1 MRIDMLLKKRFLVHV
16 LMLVCAVG
24 AFAQPKD
31 RTSDWGSHTS
41 YTSGYGV
48 DCQWFLFADHTDL
61 YRADGRASDYYSFS
75 NITTPRQLAWV
86 FNNNDHHV
94 DDDRIKSLFGINIE
108 SSGVYIELAADIDM
122 NNYYWQGKGTT
133 KRFYFINGKGH
144 TIKNIHLIGSGDSSD
159 NGNYGFFSDA
169 EDIVFYNVNFEFSS
183 VTTAGT
189 STNFEKSHKEVS
201 DRNGLLIGNCTGCA
215 RFYNVNV
222 KLNSDYTSTKSYVG
236 GLAGYVGVRAAVQN
250 TNVLLNGKM
259 SANIHAGGFV
269 GSTKNIESANSS
281 VILNSDIASSGK
293 CAGGL
298 AGSVGER
305 AAVQNT
311 NVELNGKITA
321 KSYAGGFVGKSAF
334 IVAENSSVK
343 ALSSD
348 CSIET
353 STSEGQ
359 SLGSFVGSLSSNQ
372 TSSLT
377 NCKSQGL
384 LLKGYTLTGGLIGD
398 LTDSKI
404 TFSGCSFDG
413 RIETT
418 YSTGGFVGATVNAD
432 ISVKNGCWVS
442 IGEKSGKWSNYVG
455 GIIGKMG
462 ANETSCSDKL
472 TVSGFSMGSDA
483 TTLTYKSNKS
493 IGGCVAYACKGATIN
508 VSGLALKNLVFQGEY
523 LGGVVGD
530 FESSNK
536 ISVSNSDISNVSMVG
551 TKPVGGFV
559 GYTPGSLDFNNCNVT
574 LANNDNFKS
583 SGDYVG
589 GLAGNVG
596 GNITVAKTNVKLNG
610 LMSGANHVGGCA
622 GFAQSINASE
632 CSVISDN
639 ANGRLTGSN
648 MYIGGFV
655 GMLQGSYKSTLTDC
669 KSEGLTLSGSAR
681 IAGFLGELNS
691 SDVTFENCSFK
702 GGITSKFVV
711 GGYVAITNNAS
722 ITVKNSSVT
731 LNETS
736 GTWPSWVG
744 GIVGNLG
751 YNNPDR
757 KDKLVVDNFT
767 MGDAN
772 SRYSYKTA
780 NSNFAVAGCVAW
792 MADGTQLDVNRFSL
806 KNVEFTGSC
815 LGAIVGECNS
825 YNTIKISNSD
835 VSSVAF
841 VGSNHVGGYVG
852 YTKGGVEISNSS
864 ILLSASDSIKTT
876 AVSVGGF
883 VGESE
888 GQVLLSGCTADINC
902 KIRSQKCTG
911 GLVGYTPSLLEVS
924 KCSLNFGT
932 NSYVGVGGGTE
943 SLGVGFIAGQVGNLS
958 VKDCPSIVLKGQV
971 YAALKHAGG
980 LVGYSA
986 GYVNVEKC
994 NINSSG
1000 RVSAEGEYVGGLVG
1014 QTTDVTVSDCGAISV
1029 GTVYG
1034 GKDYVGGF
1042 VGYANNMSVA
1052 ICKVSLAGNIG
1063 SEGTCVG
1070 GLAGYLHEVGEVDN
1084 CNVLSNANLYAAK
1097 EKVGGLVGYAR
1108 KSMTVSNC
1116 DELIF
1121 NGEIATNERLTGY
1134 AGGLLGSTSGSSGTA
1149 TFKNLN
1155 VTLNKRVYSNK
1166 WYAGGLVGETGSFT
1180 ANKVNLTVNDGVSIC
1195 ASTMYAGGFVGAVS
1209 NTISISNCNL
1219 VLGENTEIMSFGGYS
1234 GGVAGVLS
1242 CGGDIQNLN
1251 ITCNSAKGF
1260 LRGNEDANGGI
1271 NVGGLVGNVRTDKNL
1286 EVKNC
1291 KVDGVGVV
1299 ANGQIGGLI
1308 GYSENAT
1315 LNIVSSSYNGAMSSY
1330 YVAGGLIGLSRN
1342 SNITIK
1348 ENCSS
1353 KVEHVKTVK
1362 TSVNGTEVVENAMFA
1377 GKFGGAIG
1385 CIGFED
1391 KPDKVVID
1399 GFCFGDESKKIDLT
1413 SGKSDSSIGGVVG
1426 IVTDCDNTLS
1436 ISNVTIQNV
1445 SLNGSAY
1452 AAGLVANNK
1461 SNSVLPISNIT
1472 LKNVSVY
1479 TASNYAG
1486 GIVGYTEGKLIVDGV
1501 NGSADAYCNV
1511 SCKSSLSKAY
1521 TGGVVGYANAGADIK
1536 NANLYVNVSGCTET
1550 GDKIGVGGI
1559 TCTIRKGTEFNINN
1573 SNIYGS
1579 MVDLD
1584 KSSGK
1589 FVSGLVGY
1597 NDGTLHVDKCSFNG
1611 KVMAKGYAGGF
1622 VAINQGVLRILN
1634 SENNGEITI
1643 DTKFSGDYEN
1653 YYGGFVGVT
1662 GSNDSGSRKSGKLD
1676 ILNCTNNGT
1685 IAPGRMYAAGFVAMV
1700 NTTDAVRLY
1709 DLTNKGVIEAV
1720 SEAGMKQYYGGIVG
1734 RLKYAKDADGD
1745 NYNMV
1750 IKYCHNE
1757 ADITAN
1763 ASCGGI
1769 VGTNEGSFASL
1780 ISDCYNEGSIKIYD
1794 ENSDCGGIIGT
1805 TGDDADKMIVQYC
1818 YNKGNVQFVDANGN
1832 FAKQAYGIGCV
1843 DGANSLVKNCY
1854 NISAVDG
1861 EIPCFAKTSN
1871 AKVDNCYQLIPDVVS
1886 AVKDKYGKQMSDTR
1900 QLNWYDSNQAENI
1913 TLIDRECFNAGK
1925 VAYLL
1930 SADAKSDIEEVHY
1943 VQNLNGYENKATDG
1957 SYDDMPVM
1965 TYYYRALDSD
1975 LYNEDDGW
1983 EINYPIVSRN
1993 DVTSRIVYQGEIY
2006 RDNHDTSY
2014 KDEELNGQPVAHQ
2027 QKQGYTNSSN
2037 SVLAVPHDYI
2047 SYIDAI
2053 GNGKNNYIK
2062 MVSGALL
2069 DEVNIDMWKMCDER
2083 TSQTDINC
2091 AWDNEAT
2098 IVNGVTHY
2106 NNLEAKEIRLTDP
2119 SVNSATKKELVVPYN
2134 FYAPSDIRVVG
2145 DIEYRRVMRN
2155 GKLASLDLPFDV
2167 EEISYYNNGAKQEV
2181 CFNPNDNGFK
2191 NNPHILFEELSDFEQ
2206 KDGSN
2211 KVYINFQTVS
2221 GNIIPAGKYMV
2232 TYTGPDGS
2240 VVSFRGSGKIN
2251 KTNCPYTDTEAKPFN
2266 QPTANSAA
2274 NGMELRGFTQRYIAN
2289 ATEGENYWKNYLYL
2303 DYDKNG
2309 NPIMRRGAT
2318 CGGVWSTPFRAM
2330 LYASSELIG
2339 DKGDVSSAGAKSI
2352 YIRSMWR
2359 NYEVDEA
2366 TDIETIESA
2375 NIDAETEVDVYS
2387 VDGLKVRS
2395 AVKYG
2400 EALDGLQKGIYI
2412 INGIKVFK
2420 K

>member
-1 MRIDMLLKKRFLVHV
+1 
-16 LMLVCAVG
+16 MLVCAVG
-24 AFAQPKD
+24 AFAQPRYND
-31 RTSDWGSHTS
+31 DWGKHARQ
-41 YTSGYGV
+41 GGV
-48 DCQWFLFADHTDL
+48 ICDQKERNAEM
-61 YRADGRASDYYSFS
+61 ADGVTMVRYHHYYNVKTAEELAWIFS
-75 NITTPRQLAWV
+75 NADR
-86 FNNNDHHV
+86 HV
-94 DDDRIKSLFGINIE
+94 DDDKVDKDKNEYEGIFIQ
-108 SSGVYIELAADIDM
+108 LAADIDM
-122 NNYYWQGKGTT
+122 GNYYWVGKGSQN
-133 KRFYFINGKGH
+133 RIYYIDGSIHEHAVGGY
-144 TIKNIHLIGSGDSSD
+144 TIRNIHLRGSGVTT
-159 NGNYGFFSDA
+159 NNRYYGFFSDA
-169 EDIVFYNVNFEFSS
+169 KDIVFYNVNFEFSS
-183 VTTAGT
+183 VNNDKIVGD
-189 STNFEKSHKEVS
+189 K
-201 DRNGLLIGNCTGCA
+201 NGLLIGNCVGNA
-215 RFYNVNV
+215 RFRRVNV
-222 KLNSDYTSTKSYVG
+222 TLNSDFATSYNYTG
-236 GLAGYVGVRAAVQN
+236 GLAGYV
-250 TNVLLNGKM
+250 
-259 SANIHAGGFV
+259 
-269 GSTKNIESANSS
+269 
-281 VILNSDIASSGK
+281 
-293 CAGGL
+293 
-298 AGSVGER
+298 
-305 AAVQNT
+305 
-311 NVELNGKITA
+311 A
-321 KSYAGGFVGKSAF
+321 K
-334 IVAENSSVK
+334 
-343 ALSSD
+343 
-348 CSIET
+348 
-353 STSEGQ
+353 
-359 SLGSFVGSLSSNQ
+359 
-372 TSSLT
+372 
-377 NCKSQGL
+377 
-384 LLKGYTLTGGLIGD
+384 
-398 LTDSKI
+398 
-404 TFSGCSFDG
+404 
-413 RIETT
+413 
-418 YSTGGFVGATVNAD
+418 
-432 ISVKNGCWVS
+432 
-442 IGEKSGKWSNYVG
+442 
-455 GIIGKMG
+455 
-462 ANETSCSDKL
+462 KL
-472 TVSGFSMGSDA
+472 TVDY
-483 TTLTYKSNKS
+483 TTLTVNGV
-493 IGGCVAYACKGATIN
+493 I
-508 VSGLALKNLVFQGEY
+508 SGKNY
-523 LGGVVGD
+523 
-530 FESSNK
+530 
-536 ISVSNSDISNVSMVG
+536 
-551 TKPVGGFV
+551 
-559 GYTPGSLDFNNCNVT
+559 
-574 LANNDNFKS
+574 
-583 SGDYVG
+583 
-589 GLAGNVG
+589 
-596 GNITVAKTNVKLNG
+596 
-610 LMSGANHVGGCA
+610 VGGCA
-622 GFAQSINASE
+622 GFAQNISSTE
-632 CSVISDN
+632 TSVI
-639 ANGRLTGSN
+639 ANKTINDKESGFSASN
-648 MYIGGFV
+648 TYVAGFV
-655 GMLQGSYKSTLTDC
+655 GRLNGNYTSSLKDC
-669 KSEGLTLSGSAR
+669 KSEVLSLSGKAR
-681 IAGFLGELNS
+681 VAGFFGEVISAN
-691 SDVTFENCSFK
+691 VTFTGCSFK
-702 GGITSKFVV
+702 GGINSNFAV
-711 GGYVAITNNAS
+711 GGYVAITENAS
-722 ITVKNSSVT
+722 ITVKDCSVT
-731 LNETS
+731 LNEKS
-736 GTWPSWVG
+736 GTWPSFVG

-751 YNNPDR
+751 PKEGVVYS
-757 KDKLVVDNFT
+757 DKLIVDNFT
-767 MGDAN
+767 MGDAQK
-772 SRYSYKTA
+772 RYSYKIENNIYA
-780 NSNFAVAGCVAW
+780 AAGCVAF
-792 MADGTQLDVNRFSL
+792 MAKGTELQVNRLSL
-806 KNVEFTGSC
+806 KNIELNGEC
-815 LGAIVGECNS
+815 LGAVVGKCTS
-825 YNTIKISNSD
+825 DNTITISNSE
-835 VSSVAF
+835 VSNVVM

-852 YTKGGVEISNSS
+852 YSKGD
-864 ILLSASDSIKTT
+864 L
-876 AVSVGGF
+876 
-883 VGESE
+883 
-888 GQVLLSGCTADINC
+888 
-902 KIRSQKCTG
+902 
-911 GLVGYTPSLLEVS
+911 
-924 KCSLNFGT
+924 
-932 NSYVGVGGGTE
+932 
-943 SLGVGFIAGQVGNLS
+943 
-958 VKDCPSIVLKGQV
+958 
-971 YAALKHAGG
+971 
-980 LVGYSA
+980 
-986 GYVNVEKC
+986 
-994 NINSSG
+994 
-1000 RVSAEGEYVGGLVG
+1000 
-1014 QTTDVTVSDCGAISV
+1014 DVT
-1029 GTVYG
+1029 
-1034 GKDYVGGF
+1034 
-1042 VGYANNMSVA
+1042 
-1052 ICKVSLAGNIG
+1052 
-1063 SEGTCVG
+1063 
-1070 GLAGYLHEVGEVDN
+1070 
-1084 CNVLSNANLYAAK
+1084 
-1097 EKVGGLVGYAR
+1097 
-1108 KSMTVSNC
+1108 
-1116 DELIF
+1116 
-1121 NGEIATNERLTGY
+1121 
-1134 AGGLLGSTSGSSGTA
+1134 
-1149 TFKNLN
+1149 
-1155 VTLNKRVYSNK
+1155 
-1166 WYAGGLVGETGSFT
+1166 
-1180 ANKVNLTVNDGVSIC
+1180 
-1195 ASTMYAGGFVGAVS
+1195 
-1209 NTISISNCNL
+1209 
-1219 VLGENTEIMSFGGYS
+1219 
-1234 GGVAGVLS
+1234 
-1242 CGGDIQNLN
+1242 
-1251 ITCNSAKGF
+1251 
-1260 LRGNEDANGGI
+1260 
-1271 NVGGLVGNVRTDKNL
+1271 
-1286 EVKNC
+1286 
-1291 KVDGVGVV
+1291 
-1299 ANGQIGGLI
+1299 
-1308 GYSENAT
+1308 
-1315 LNIVSSSYNGAMSSY
+1315 
-1330 YVAGGLIGLSRN
+1330 
-1342 SNITIK
+1342 
-1348 ENCSS
+1348 
-1353 KVEHVKTVK
+1353 
-1362 TSVNGTEVVENAMFA
+1362 
-1377 GKFGGAIG
+1377 
-1385 CIGFED
+1385 
-1391 KPDKVVID
+1391 
-1399 GFCFGDESKKIDLT
+1399 
-1413 SGKSDSSIGGVVG
+1413 
-1426 IVTDCDNTLS
+1426 
-1436 ISNVTIQNV
+1436 
-1445 SLNGSAY
+1445 
-1452 AAGLVANNK
+1452 
-1461 SNSVLPISNIT
+1461 NIT

-1479 TASNYAG
+1479 TASNSAG

-1559 TCTIRKGTEFNINN
+1559 TCTIRKGTEFNINS

-1597 NDGTLHVDKCSFNG
+1597 NDGTLHIDKCSFNG

-1832 FAKQAYGIGCV
+1832 FVKQAYGIGCV

-1871 AKVDNCYQLIPDVVS
+1871 AKVDNCYQLIPDAVS
-1886 AVKDKYGKQMSDTR
+1886 AVKDKYGKQMADTR

-1913 TLIDRECFNAGK
+1913 TLLDRECFNAGK

-1993 DVTSRIVYQGEIY
+1993 DVTSRIVYQGEVY

-2014 KDEELNGQPVAHQ
+2014 KEEEMNGQPVAHQ

-2091 AWDNEAT
+2091 AWDSDAT

-2106 NNLEAKEIRLTDP
+2106 NNLEANEIRLTDP
-2119 SVNSATKKELVVPYN
+2119 SVNGATKKELVVPYN

-2167 EEISYYNNGAKQEV
+2167 EEISYYNNGVKQQLR
-2181 CFNPNDNGFK
+2181 FNPNDNGFK
-2191 NNPHILFEELSDFEQ
+2191 NNPYILFEELSDFEQ

-2232 TYTGPDGS
+2232 TYSGPDGS

-2339 DKGDVSSAGAKSI
+2339 DKGDVASASAKAI

>member
-24 AFAQPKD
+24 AFAQPNDK
-31 RTSDWGSHTS
+31 TSDWGR
-41 YTSGYGV
+41 YAEAGGV
-48 DCQWFLFADHTDL
+48 KCMDWVIIFTDNVWG
-61 YRADGRASDYYSFS
+61 YRADGNEGSYYSFS
-75 NITTPRQLAWV
+75 NITRPEELAWV
-86 FNNNDHHV
+86 FNSNNHHV
-94 DDDRIKSLFGINIE
+94 DDSNTFLELRR
-108 SSGVYIELAADIDM
+108 GVYVELAADIDLQD
-122 NNYYWQGKGTT
+122 YYWQGKGTT
-133 KRFYFINGKGH
+133 KRYYFINGNGH
-144 TIKNIHLIGSGDSSD
+144 TIKNIHLIGSGSTSD

-236 GLAGYVGVRAAVQN
+236 GLAG
-250 TNVLLNGKM
+250 
-259 SANIHAGGFV
+259 FV
-269 GSTKNIESANSS
+269 GGRT
-281 VILNSDIASSGK
+281 
-293 CAGGL
+293 
-298 AGSVGER
+298 
-305 AAVQNT
+305 AVQNT
-311 NVELNGKITA
+311 NVELKGKITA

-442 IGEKSGKWSNYVG
+442 IGEKSDKWSNYVG

-508 VSGLALKNLVFQGEY
+508 VSGLTLKNLVFQGEY

-574 LANNDNFKS
+574 LANNDNLKS

-610 LMSGANHVGGCA
+610 LMSGANYVGGCA

-639 ANGRLTGSN
+639 ANGRLTGGN
-648 MYIGGFV
+648 MYVAGFV
-655 GMLQGSYKSTLTDC
+655 GRLQGSYKSTLTDC

-681 IAGFLGELNS
+681 IAGFLGELIS

-711 GGYVAITNNAS
+711 GGYVALTDNAS

-751 YNNPDR
+751 YNKSDR

-780 NSNFAVAGCVAW
+780 SSNFAVAGCVAW
-792 MADGTQLDVNRFSL
+792 MANGTQLDVNRFSL

-815 LGAIVGECNS
+815 LGAIVGECYS

-835 VSSVAF
+835 VSNVAF
-841 VGSNHVGGYVG
+841 VGSNNVGGYVG
-852 YTKGGVEISNSS
+852 YTVGDVEISNSS
-864 ILLSASDSIKTT
+864 ILLSDNDSIKSTYNPPSDENV
-876 AVSVGGF
+876 AVGVGGL
-883 VGESE
+883 VGVTKS
-888 GQVLLSGCTADINC
+888 GQVTLSGCTADING
-902 KIRSQKCTG
+902 KIKSLKCAG
-911 GLVGYTPSLLEVS
+911 GLVGYTPGLLEVLN
-924 KCSLNFGT
+924 CNVNFGT
-932 NSYVGVGGGTE
+932 NSYVGVADGKE
-943 SLGVGFIAGQVGNLS
+943 SFCVGYIAGQTGNLL
-958 VKDCPSIVLKGQV
+958 VEDCPSIVLKGQV
-971 YAALKHAGG
+971 YAQIKHAGG
-980 LVGYSA
+980 LVGYSK
-986 GYVNVEKC
+986 GFVNIENC
-994 NINSSG
+994 NINSTC
-1000 RVSAEGEYVGGLVG
+1000 RVISEGEFVGGLVG
-1014 QTTDVTVSDCGAISV
+1014 QTTQLSVSNCPSISI

-1034 GKDYVGGF
+1034 GTDYV
-1042 VGYANNMSVA
+1042 
-1052 ICKVSLAGNIG
+1052 
-1063 SEGTCVG
+1063 
-1070 GLAGYLHEVGEVDN
+1070 
-1084 CNVLSNANLYAAK
+1084 
-1097 EKVGGLVGYAR
+1097 
-1108 KSMTVSNC
+1108 
-1116 DELIF
+1116 
-1121 NGEIATNERLTGY
+1121 
-1134 AGGLLGSTSGSSGTA
+1134 GGLLGSTSGSSGTA

-1155 VTLNKRVYSNK
+1155 VTLNKRVYSK
-1166 WYAGGLVGETGSFT
+1166 EWYAGGLVGETGSFT

-1195 ASTMYAGGFVGAVS
+1195 ASTKYAGGFVGAVN

-1219 VLGENTEIMSFGGYS
+1219 VLGENTEIMSSGGYS

-1348 ENCSS
+1348 DNCSS

-1391 KPDKVVID
+1391 RPDKVVID

-1521 TGGVVGYANAGADIK
+1521 TGGVVGLAENGADIK

-1550 GDKIGVGGI
+1550 GDTIGVGGI

-1597 NDGTLHVDKCSFNG
+1597 NDGTLNIDKCSFNG

-1643 DTKFSGDYEN
+1643 DTEFSSGDYEN

-1662 GSNDSGSRKSGKLD
+1662 GSNDSGSRTSGKLD

-1720 SEAGMKQYYGGIVG
+1720 SEARMKQFYGGIVG

-1780 ISDCYNEGSIKIYD
+1780 ISDCYNEGSIKIKIDDENSDY

-1832 FAKQAYGIGCV
+1832 FVKQAYGIGCV
-1843 DGANSLVKNCY
+1843 DGAHSLVKNCY

-1913 TLIDRECFNAGK
+1913 TLLDRECFNAGK

-2014 KDEELNGQPVAHQ
+2014 KEEELNGQPVAHQ

-2069 DEVNIDMWKMCDER
+2069 DDVNIDMWKMCDER

-2091 AWDNEAT
+2091 AWDSDAT

-2106 NNLEAKEIRLTDP
+2106 NNLKANEILLTDP

-2134 FYAPSDIRVVG
+2134 FYAPSDIRVGG

-2155 GKLASLDLPFDV
+2155 GKMASLDLPFDV
-2167 EEISYYNNGAKQEV
+2167 EEISYYNNGVNQQLR
-2181 CFNPNDNGFK
+2181 FNPNDNGFK

-2221 GNIIPAGKYMV
+2221 GDIIPAGKYMV
-2232 TYTGPDGS
+2232 TYSGPDGS

-2266 QPTANSAA
+2266 QPTDNSAA

-2339 DKGDVSSAGAKSI
+2339 DKGDVSSAGAKAI

>member
-24 AFAQPKD
+24 AFAQPNNRKE
-31 RTSDWGSHTS
+31 DWGSH
-41 YTSGYGV
+41 
-48 DCQWFLFADHTDL
+48 
-61 YRADGRASDYYSFS
+61 ADGTGVKYELKWKDAYKADGVTQVRYHHYY
-75 NITTPRQLAWV
+75 NVTKPEQLAWI
-86 FNNNDHHV
+86 FNNWDKHV
-94 DDDRIKSLFGINIE
+94 DDDNVGNDEYQGIFIQ
-108 SSGVYIELAADIDM
+108 LAADIDM
-122 NNYYWQGKGTT
+122 DKYYWVGKGS
-133 KRFYFINGKGH
+133 KNRFYYIDGSIREHEIGGY
-144 TIKNIHLIGSGDSSD
+144 TIKNIHLIGSGDTSN
-159 NGNYGFFSDA
+159 NGNLGFFSEA
-169 EDIVFYNVNFEFSS
+169 GDIVFYNVNFSFSS
-183 VTTAGT
+183 VTTSGT
-189 STNFEKSHKEVS
+189 NTFESNHKEVS
-201 DRNGLLIGNCTGCA
+201 DKNGLLVGNCTGNA
-215 RFYNVNV
+215 RFRRVGV
-222 KLNSDYTSTKSYVG
+222 TVSSDFPSSKSYAGV
-236 GLAGYVGVRAAVQN
+236 LAGYVENKANVAY
-250 TNVLLNGKM
+250 TDVLLNGKI
-259 SANIHAGGFV
+259 SAY
-269 GSTKNIESANSS
+269 
-281 VILNSDIASSGK
+281 
-293 CAGGL
+293 
-298 AGSVGER
+298 
-305 AAVQNT
+305 Q
-311 NVELNGKITA
+311 
-321 KSYAGGFVGKSAF
+321 YAGGFVGFAKSVDAT
-334 IVAENSSVK
+334 NSSVK
-343 ALSSD
+343 SSGSNGGI
-348 CSIET
+348 SIVN
-353 STSEGQ
+353 SYA
-359 SLGSFVGSLSSNQ
+359 GSFVGMLRTAVKS
-372 TSSLT
+372 TFT
-377 NCKSQGL
+377 NC
-384 LLKGYTLTGGLIGD
+384 
-398 LTDSKI
+398 
-404 TFSGCSFDG
+404 
-413 RIETT
+413 
-418 YSTGGFVGATVNAD
+418 
-432 ISVKNGCWVS
+432 
-442 IGEKSGKWSNYVG
+442 
-455 GIIGKMG
+455 
-462 ANETSCSDKL
+462 
-472 TVSGFSMGSDA
+472 
-483 TTLTYKSNKS
+483 
-493 IGGCVAYACKGATIN
+493 
-508 VSGLALKNLVFQGEY
+508 
-523 LGGVVGD
+523 
-530 FESSNK
+530 
-536 ISVSNSDISNVSMVG
+536 
-551 TKPVGGFV
+551 
-559 GYTPGSLDFNNCNVT
+559 
-574 LANNDNFKS
+574 
-583 SGDYVG
+583 
-589 GLAGNVG
+589 
-596 GNITVAKTNVKLNG
+596 
-610 LMSGANHVGGCA
+610 H
-622 GFAQSINASE
+622 
-632 CSVISDN
+632 
-639 ANGRLTGSN
+639 
-648 MYIGGFV
+648 
-655 GMLQGSYKSTLTDC
+655 
-669 KSEGLTLSGSAR
+669 SEGLHLVGMAR
-681 IAGFLGELNS
+681 TAGLVGQMEN
-691 SDVTFENCSFK
+691 SDVTFSNCSFK
-702 GGITSKFVV
+702 GGITSK
-711 GGYVAITNNAS
+711 Y
-722 ITVKNSSVT
+722 
-731 LNETS
+731 L
-736 GTWPSWVG
+736 VG
-744 GIVGNLG
+744 GIVALTYNANVTIKDNCSVEIDEISGKWPSYFAGAVGNFG
-751 YNNPDR
+751 DSSHPNG
-757 KDKLVVDNFT
+757 KLVIDGFS
-767 MGDAN
+767 MGDATK
-772 SRYSYKTA
+772 RRTYKTDA
-780 NSNFAVAGCVAW
+780 SHSMAGCVAW
-792 MADGTQLDVNRFSL
+792 MASNTELSVNNFSL
-806 KNVEFTGSC
+806 KNVVFEGSS
-815 LGAIVGECNS
+815 LGAVVGEYYSTNKI
-825 YNTIKISNSD
+825 TISNSE
-835 VSSVAF
+835 VSNVVM
-841 VGSNHVGGYVG
+841 VGSNPVGGYVG
-852 YTKGGVEISNSS
+852 YSKGDLDVTNCS
-864 ILLSASDSIKTT
+864 ITLTDNDSIKTT
-876 AVSVGGF
+876 SKSVGCIA
-883 VGESE
+883 
-888 GQVLLSGCTADINC
+888 GQVDGDVLLSGCVVDVNS
-902 KIRSQKCTG
+902 KMRSQKCTG
-911 GLVGYTPSLLEVS
+911 GLIGYTHGLLEVS
-924 KCSLNFGT
+924 KCNVNFGT

-1000 RVSAEGEYVGGLVG
+1000 RVSAEGEFVGGLVG
-1014 QTTDVTVSDCGAISV
+1014 QTTDMTVSDCGSISV

-1042 VGYANNMSVA
+1042 VGYADNMSVA
-1052 ICKVSLAGNIG
+1052 NCKVSLSGNIG
-1063 SEGTCVG
+1063 SEGAGVG
-1070 GLAGYLHEVGEVDN
+1070 GLAGWLHWNATINN
-1084 CNVLSNANLYAAK
+1084 CNVLSDANLYAAGLN
-1097 EKVGGLVGYAR
+1097 VGGLVGYAR
-1108 KSMTVSNC
+1108 KTITVTNC
-1116 DELIF
+1116 DELTF
-1121 NGEIATNERLTGY
+1121 NGEIATNEVHVGH
-1134 AGGLLGSTSGSSGTA
+1134 AGGLIGSVGDMDNLSGVA
-1149 TFKNLN
+1149 TFSNLN
-1155 VTLNKRVYSNK
+1155 VTLNGRIYSNR
-1166 WYAGGLVGETGSFT
+1166 WFAGGLVGETGSFT
-1180 ANKVNLTVNDGVSIC
+1180 ANNVNMNIGNGVSIC
-1195 ASTMYAGGFVGAVS
+1195 SSTSYAGGFAGKVNAATNVS
-1209 NTISISNCNL
+1209 DCTIVYGNNSE
-1219 VLGENTEIMSFGGYS
+1219 VMTYAGY
-1234 GGVAGVLS
+1234 
-1242 CGGDIQNLN
+1242 N
-1251 ITCNSAKGF
+1251 
-1260 LRGNEDANGGI
+1260 
-1271 NVGGLVGNVRTDKNL
+1271 
-1286 EVKNC
+1286 
-1291 KVDGVGVV
+1291 
-1299 ANGQIGGLI
+1299 GGLI
-1308 GYSENAT
+1308 GKISSEGNIEDVRISCGSGRFAIKSNFSKDGNYCAGLIGGVETRSNTVNIKNCSVSGANVSSNARIGGLVAIVSSTT
-1315 LNIVSSSYNGAMSSY
+1315 LNISKSSFDGSFACNYLC
-1330 YVAGGLIGLSRN
+1330 GGLIGATQGSNVSISDNCRSKTSAIKEVDSATGKVSISSIGNNFGGIIGYVSLS
-1342 SNITIK
+1342 SLDEITIDG
-1348 ENCSS
+1348 
-1353 KVEHVKTVK
+1353 VTVGDD
-1362 TSVNGTEVVENAMFA
+1362 SEVVELSVEKNGDANI
-1377 GKFGGAIG
+1377 GG
-1385 CIGFED
+1385 CIAIVKHED
-1391 KPDKVVID
+1391 SYI
-1399 GFCFGDESKKIDLT
+1399 
-1413 SGKSDSSIGGVVG
+1413 
-1426 IVTDCDNTLS
+1426 N
-1436 ISNVTIQNV
+1436 ISNVTVQNLV
-1445 SLNGSAY
+1445 LRGNRY
-1452 AAGLVANNK
+1452 AAGVVALNN
-1461 SNSVLPISNIT
+1461 SADDLIISNIT

-1479 TASNYAG
+1479 TDRDYAG

-1597 NDGTLHVDKCSFNG
+1597 NDGTLHIDKCSFNG

-1805 TGDDADKMIVQYC
+1805 TGYDADKMIVQYC

-1832 FAKQAYGIGCV
+1832 FVKQAYGIGCV

-1871 AKVDNCYQLIPDVVS
+1871 AKVDNCYQLIPDAVS

-1913 TLIDRECFNAGK
+1913 TLLDRECFNAGK

-1943 VQNLNGYENKATDG
+1943 VQNLNGYEDKATDG

-1993 DVTSRIVYQGEIY
+1993 DVTSRIVYQGEVY

-2014 KDEELNGQPVAHQ
+2014 KEEEMNGQPVAHQ

-2069 DEVNIDMWKMCDER
+2069 DEVNVDMWEMCDER

-2091 AWDNEAT
+2091 AWDSDAE
-2098 IVNGVTHY
+2098 IVNGVTY
-2106 NNLEAKEIRLTDP
+2106 YKNLQANEILLTDP
-2119 SVNSATKKELVVPYN
+2119 SVNGATKKELVVPYN
-2134 FYAPSDIRVVG
+2134 FYAPSDITVQ
-2145 DIEYRRVMRN
+2145 N
-2155 GKLASLDLPFDV
+2155 GIVYKRSVKEATMFSLDLPFDV
-2167 EEISYYNNGAKQEV
+2167 EDISYYISDMRQTLL
-2181 CFNPNDNGFK
+2181 FNPDDLNYNK
-2191 NNPHILFEELSDFEQ
+2191 KPHILFEELSDFEQ
-2206 KDGSN
+2206 KDGSD
-2211 KVYINFQTVS
+2211 KVYINFRPVK

-2232 TYTGPDGS
+2232 TCYGLGGER
-2240 VVSFRGSGKIN
+2240 VVSFKGAN
-2251 KTNCPYTDTEAKPFN
+2251 KLNRTNCPYTDTEAKPFN
-2266 QPTANSAA
+2266 LPTDNSTA

-2303 DYDKNG
+2303 DYDKMG

-2318 CGGVWSTPFRAM
+2318 CGGVWSSPFRAM

-2339 DKGDVSSAGAKSI
+2339 DKGDVASAGAKSI
-2352 YIRSMWR
+2352 YIRSMWK
-2359 NYEVDEA
+2359 NFEDGEA
-2366 TDIETIESA
+2366 TNIRTVESA

>member
-1 MRIDMLLKKRFLVHV
+1 MKIDMFLKKRFLVHV

-24 AFAQPKD
+24 AFAQPNDK
-31 RTSDWGSHTS
+31 TSDWGSYAKKGDVKS
-41 YTSGYGV
+41 MEWV
-48 DCQWFLFADHTDL
+48 IIFTDKVWG
-61 YRADGRASDYYSFS
+61 YRADGYEGSYYSFS
-75 NITTPRQLAWV
+75 NIKTPQELAWV
-86 FNNNDHHV
+86 FNSNDHHV
-94 DDDRIKSLFGINIE
+94 DDASIWTEVFTGIE
-108 SSGVYIELAADIDM
+108 LERRGVYIELAADIDM

-133 KRFYFINGKGH
+133 KRFYFINGNGH

-236 GLAGYVGVRAAVQN
+236 GLAG
-250 TNVLLNGKM
+250 
-259 SANIHAGGFV
+259 FV
-269 GSTKNIESANSS
+269 GGRT
-281 VILNSDIASSGK
+281 
-293 CAGGL
+293 
-298 AGSVGER
+298 
-305 AAVQNT
+305 AVQNT
-311 NVELNGKITA
+311 NVELNGKISA
-321 KSYAGGFVGKSAF
+321 ASSIGGFVGRTAY

-343 ALSSD
+343 CGNKGGLETSGNNLGSFTSALSSTA
-348 CSIET
+348 T
-353 STSEGQ
+353 STLTSCKAENM
-359 SLGSFVGSLSSNQ
+359 SLKANSR
-372 TSSLT
+372 
-377 NCKSQGL
+377 C
-384 LLKGYTLTGGLIGD
+384 GGLIGD
-398 LTDSKI
+398 LTSTNV
-404 TFSGCSFDG
+404 TFSNCSFDG
-413 RIETT
+413 AIESN
-418 YSTGGFVGATVNAD
+418 YAVGGMVAVTSNANVT
-432 ISVKNGCWVS
+432 VKNCGVS
-442 IGEKSGKWSNYVG
+442 VREKSGKWPNYFA
-455 GIIGKMG
+455 GIIGNMG
-462 ANETSCSDKL
+462 ADASSCTDKL
-472 TVSGFSMGSDA
+472 TVNGFSMGSDA
-483 TTLTYKSNKS
+483 TNLTYSSNKS

-508 VSGLALKNLVFQGEY
+508 VSGLALKNLVFQGEH
-523 LGGVVGD
+523 LGGIVSD

-536 ISVSNSDISNVSMVG
+536 IFVSNSDISNVSMVG
-551 TKPVGGFV
+551 TKTVGGFV

-639 ANGRLTGSN
+639 ANGRLTGGN
-648 MYIGGFV
+648 MYVAGFV
-655 GMLQGSYKSTLTDC
+655 GRLEGSYKSTLTDC

-681 IAGFLGELNS
+681 IAGFLGELIS
-691 SDVTFENCSFK
+691 SDVTFTNCSFK
-702 GGITSKFVV
+702 GGITSKYVV

-780 NSNFAVAGCVAW
+780 SGNFAVAGCVAW

-1000 RVSAEGEYVGGLVG
+1000 RVSAEGEFVGGLVG
-1014 QTTDVTVSDCGAISV
+1014 QTTDMTVSDCGSISV

-1052 ICKVSLAGNIG
+1052 NCKVSLSGNIG
-1063 SEGTCVG
+1063 SEGAGVG
-1070 GLAGYLHEVGEVDN
+1070 GLAGWLHWNATINN
-1084 CNVLSNANLYAAK
+1084 CNVLSNANLYAAGLN
-1097 EKVGGLVGYAR
+1097 VGGLVGYAR
-1108 KSMTVSNC
+1108 KTITVTNC
-1116 DELIF
+1116 DELTF
-1121 NGEIATNERLTGY
+1121 NGEIATNEVHVGH
-1134 AGGLLGSTSGSSGTA
+1134 AGGLIGSVGDMDNLLGVA
-1149 TFKNLN
+1149 TFSNLN
-1155 VTLNKRVYSNK
+1155 VTLNGRIYSNR
-1166 WYAGGLVGETGSFT
+1166 WFAGGLVGETGSFT
-1180 ANKVNLTVNDGVSIC
+1180 ANNVNMNIGNGVSIC
-1195 ASTMYAGGFVGAVS
+1195 SSTSYAGGFAGRVNATTNVS
-1209 NTISISNCNL
+1209 ECTIVYGNNSE
-1219 VLGENTEIMSFGGYS
+1219 VMTYAGY
-1234 GGVAGVLS
+1234 
-1242 CGGDIQNLN
+1242 N
-1251 ITCNSAKGF
+1251 
-1260 LRGNEDANGGI
+1260 
-1271 NVGGLVGNVRTDKNL
+1271 
-1286 EVKNC
+1286 
-1291 KVDGVGVV
+1291 
-1299 ANGQIGGLI
+1299 GGLI
-1308 GYSENAT
+1308 GKISSEGNIEDVRISCGSGRFAVKSNFSKDGNYCAGLIGGIETRSNTVNIKNCSVSGANVSSNARIGGLVAIVSSTT
-1315 LNIVSSSYNGAMSSY
+1315 LNISKSSFDGSFACNYLC
-1330 YVAGGLIGLSRN
+1330 GGLIGATQGSIVSISDNCRSKISAIKEVDSVTGKVSISSIGNNFGGVIGYVSLS
-1342 SNITIK
+1342 SLDEITIDG
-1348 ENCSS
+1348 
-1353 KVEHVKTVK
+1353 VTVGDD
-1362 TSVNGTEVVENAMFA
+1362 SEVVELSVEKNGDANI
-1377 GKFGGAIG
+1377 GG
-1385 CIGFED
+1385 CIAIVKHED
-1391 KPDKVVID
+1391 SYI
-1399 GFCFGDESKKIDLT
+1399 
-1413 SGKSDSSIGGVVG
+1413 
-1426 IVTDCDNTLS
+1426 N
-1436 ISNVTIQNV
+1436 ISNVTVQNLV
-1445 SLNGSAY
+1445 LRGNRY
-1452 AAGLVANNK
+1452 AAGVVALNN
-1461 SNSVLPISNIT
+1461 SADDLIISNIT

-1597 NDGTLHVDKCSFNG
+1597 NDGTLNIDKCSFNG

-1832 FAKQAYGIGCV
+1832 FVKQAYGIGCV

-1871 AKVDNCYQLIPDVVS
+1871 AKVDNCYQLIPDAVS

-1983 EINYPIVSRN
+1983 VIDYPIVKRN
-1993 DVTSRIVYQGEIY
+1993 EVTSRIVYQGEIY

-2069 DEVNIDMWKMCDER
+2069 DEVNIDMWKMCGER

-2091 AWDNEAT
+2091 AWDSDAT

-2106 NNLEAKEIRLTDP
+2106 NNLEANEIRLTDP
-2119 SVNSATKKELVVPYN
+2119 SVNGATKKELVVPYN
-2134 FYAPSDIRVVG
+2134 FYAPSDIRVGG

-2155 GKLASLDLPFDV
+2155 GKMASLDLPFDV

-2221 GNIIPAGKYMV
+2221 DNIIPAGKYMV
-2232 TYTGPDGS
+2232 TYSGPDGS
-2240 VVSFRGSGKIN
+2240 VVCFRGSGKIN

-2339 DKGDVSSAGAKSI
+2339 DKGDVASASAKAI

-2400 EALDGLQKGIYI
+2400 EALDGMQKGIYI

>member
-24 AFAQPKD
+24 AFAQPNSNREWAYAENGKGVETGD
-31 RTSDWGSHTS
+31 IR
-41 YTSGYGV
+41 YAYG
-48 DCQWFLFADHTDL
+48 ADSVTQ
-61 YRADGRASDYYSFS
+61 YRYHHYH
-75 NITTPRQLAWV
+75 NITKPEQLAWV
-86 FNNNDHHV
+86 FNSDERHV
-94 DDDRIKSLFGINIE
+94 DDENIG
-108 SSGVYIELAADIDM
+108 SGDNGNIFIHIDADLDM
-122 NNYYWQGKGTT
+122 QRYYWVGKGSA
-133 KRFYFINGKGH
+133 KRRYYIDGQGH
-144 TIKNIHLIGSGDSSD
+144 TIKNIHLAGWGDTS
-159 NGNYGFFSDA
+159 NNVYYGFFSEA
-169 EDIVFYNVNFEFSS
+169 KEIVFYNINFEFSS
-183 VTTAGT
+183 VYNSNIVAD
-189 STNFEKSHKEVS
+189 K
-201 DRNGLLIGNCTGCA
+201 NGLLVGNCVDGA
-215 RFYNVNV
+215 RFRRVNV
-222 KLNSDYTSTKSYVG
+222 KLNSNYTSTKNYVG
-236 GLAGYVGVRAAVQN
+236 GLAG
-250 TNVLLNGKM
+250 
-259 SANIHAGGFV
+259 FV
-269 GSTKNIESANSS
+269 G
-281 VILNSDIASSGK
+281 GK
-293 CAGGL
+293 TII
-298 AGSVGER
+298 
-305 AAVQNT
+305 NYT
-311 NVELNGKITA
+311 NVELNGKISA
-321 KSYAGGFVGKSAF
+321 ASSIGGFVGRTAS

-343 ALSSD
+343 CGNKGGL
-348 CSIET
+348 ET
-353 STSEGQ
+353 SGNYMGSFTSA
-359 SLGSFVGSLSSNQ
+359 LGSTVESTFTDCKAENMSLKANSR
-372 TSSLT
+372 
-377 NCKSQGL
+377 C
-384 LLKGYTLTGGLIGD
+384 GGLIGD
-398 LTDSKI
+398 LTSTST
-404 TFSGCSFDG
+404 TFSNCSFDG
-413 RIETT
+413 AIESN
-418 YSTGGFVGATVNAD
+418 YAVGGMVAVTSNANVTVKNCGV
-432 ISVKNGCWVS
+432 SVK
-442 IGEKSGKWSNYVG
+442 EKSGKWPNYFA
-455 GIIGKMG
+455 GIIGNMG
-462 ANETSCSDKL
+462 ADASSCTDKL
-472 TVSGFSMGSDA
+472 TVNGFSMGSDA
-483 TTLTYKSNKS
+483 TNLTYSSNKS

-508 VSGLALKNLVFQGEY
+508 VSGLALKNLVFQGEH
-523 LGGVVGD
+523 LGGIVGD
-530 FESSNK
+530 YESSNK

-551 TKPVGGFV
+551 TKTVGGFV

-610 LMSGANHVGGCA
+610 LMSGANYVGGCA

-639 ANGRLTGSN
+639 ANGRLTGGN
-648 MYIGGFV
+648 MYVAGFV
-655 GMLQGSYKSTLTDC
+655 GRLQGSYKSTLTDC
-669 KSEGLTLSGSAR
+669 KSEGLALSGSAR

-702 GGITSKFVV
+702 GGITSKYVV

-751 YNNPDR
+751 YNDPDR

-780 NSNFAVAGCVAW
+780 SSNFAVAGCVAW

-924 KCSLNFGT
+924 KCSLDFGT

-1000 RVSAEGEYVGGLVG
+1000 RVSAEGEFVGGLVG
-1014 QTTDVTVSDCGAISV
+1014 QTTDMTVSDCGSISV

-1042 VGYANNMSVA
+1042 VGYADNMSVA
-1052 ICKVSLAGNIG
+1052 NCKVSLSGNIG
-1063 SEGTCVG
+1063 SEGAGVG
-1070 GLAGYLHEVGEVDN
+1070 GLAGWLHWNATINN
-1084 CNVLSNANLYAAK
+1084 CNVLSDANLYAAGLN
-1097 EKVGGLVGYAR
+1097 VGGLVGYAR
-1108 KSMTVSNC
+1108 KTITVTNC
-1116 DELIF
+1116 DELTF
-1121 NGEIATNERLTGY
+1121 NGEIATNEVHVGH
-1134 AGGLLGSTSGSSGTA
+1134 AGGLIGSVGDMDNLSGVA
-1149 TFKNLN
+1149 TFSNLN
-1155 VTLNKRVYSNK
+1155 VTLNGRIYSNR
-1166 WYAGGLVGETGSFT
+1166 WFAGGLVGETGSFT
-1180 ANKVNLTVNDGVSIC
+1180 ANNVNMNIGNGVSIC
-1195 ASTMYAGGFVGAVS
+1195 SSTSYAGGFAGRVNATTNVS
-1209 NTISISNCNL
+1209 ECTIVYGNNS
-1219 VLGENTEIMSFGGYS
+1219 EIMTYAGY
-1234 GGVAGVLS
+1234 
-1242 CGGDIQNLN
+1242 N
-1251 ITCNSAKGF
+1251 
-1260 LRGNEDANGGI
+1260 
-1271 NVGGLVGNVRTDKNL
+1271 
-1286 EVKNC
+1286 
-1291 KVDGVGVV
+1291 
-1299 ANGQIGGLI
+1299 GGLI
-1308 GYSENAT
+1308 GKISSEGNIENVRISCGSGRFAIKSNFSKDGYYCAGLIGGIEATYRKTVNIKNCSVSGANVSSNARIGGLVAIVSSTT
-1315 LNIVSSSYNGAMSSY
+1315 LNISNSSFDGSFACNYLC
-1330 YVAGGLIGLSRN
+1330 GGLIGTTQGSKVSISDNCRSKISAIKEVDSATGKVSISSIGNNFGGIIGYVSLS
-1342 SNITIK
+1342 SLDEITIDG
-1348 ENCSS
+1348 
-1353 KVEHVKTVK
+1353 VTVGDD
-1362 TSVNGTEVVENAMFA
+1362 SEVVELSVEKNGDANI
-1377 GKFGGAIG
+1377 GG
-1385 CIGFED
+1385 CIAIVKHED
-1391 KPDKVVID
+1391 SYI
-1399 GFCFGDESKKIDLT
+1399 
-1413 SGKSDSSIGGVVG
+1413 
-1426 IVTDCDNTLS
+1426 N
-1436 ISNVTIQNV
+1436 ISNVTVQNLV
-1445 SLNGSAY
+1445 LRGNRY
-1452 AAGLVANNK
+1452 AAGVVALNN
-1461 SNSVLPISNIT
+1461 SADDLIISNIT

-1479 TASNYAG
+1479 TDRDYAG

-1597 NDGTLHVDKCSFNG
+1597 NDGTLHIDKCSFNG

-1871 AKVDNCYQLIPDVVS
+1871 AKVDNCYQLIPDAVS

-1913 TLIDRECFNAGK
+1913 TLLDRECFNAGK

-1993 DVTSRIVYQGEIY
+1993 DVTSRIVYQGEVY

-2014 KDEELNGQPVAHQ
+2014 KEEEMNGQPVAHQ

-2069 DEVNIDMWKMCDER
+2069 DEVNVDMWEMCDER

-2091 AWDNEAT
+2091 AWDSDAE
-2098 IVNGVTHY
+2098 IVNGVTY
-2106 NNLEAKEIRLTDP
+2106 YKNLQANEILLTDP
-2119 SVNSATKKELVVPYN
+2119 SVNGATKKELVVPYN
-2134 FYAPSDIRVVG
+2134 FYAPSDITVQ
-2145 DIEYRRVMRN
+2145 N
-2155 GKLASLDLPFDV
+2155 GIVYKRSVKEATMFSLDLPFDV
-2167 EEISYYNNGAKQEV
+2167 EDISYYISDMRQTLL
-2181 CFNPNDNGFK
+2181 FNPDDLNYNK
-2191 NNPHILFEELSDFEQ
+2191 KPHILFEELSDFEQ
-2206 KDGSN
+2206 KDGSD
-2211 KVYINFQTVS
+2211 KVYINFRPVK

-2232 TYTGPDGS
+2232 TCYGLGGER
-2240 VVSFRGSGKIN
+2240 VVSFKGAN
-2251 KTNCPYTDTEAKPFN
+2251 KLNRTNCPYTDTEAKPFN
-2266 QPTANSAA
+2266 LPTDNSTA

-2303 DYDKNG
+2303 DYDKMG

-2318 CGGVWSTPFRAM
+2318 CGGVWSSPFRAM

-2339 DKGDVSSAGAKSI
+2339 DKGDVASASAKAI
-2352 YIRSMWR
+2352 YIRSMWK
-2359 NYEVDEA
+2359 NFEDGEA
-2366 TDIETIESA
+2366 TNIRTVEPA

>member
-1 MRIDMLLKKRFLVHV
+1 MRIDMLLKKRFLVYV
-16 LMLVCAVG
+16 LMLVCVVG
-24 AFAQPKD
+24 AFAQPNNRKE
-31 RTSDWGSHTS
+31 DWGRHT
-41 YTSGYGV
+41 TSYGV

-61 YRADGRASDYYSFS
+61 YRADGRASDYYYFG
-75 NITTPRQLAWV
+75 NITKPEQLAWV

-94 DDDRIKSLFGINIE
+94 DDDRIKSIFGINIE
-108 SSGVYIELAADIDM
+108 SSGVYIELNSDIDLQK
-122 NNYYWQGKGTT
+122 YYWQGKGTT

-144 TIKNIHLIGSGDSSD
+144 TIKNIHLIGSGSTSD

-189 STNFEKSHKEVS
+189 STNFENSHKEVS

-236 GLAGYVGVRAAVQN
+236 GLAG
-250 TNVLLNGKM
+250 
-259 SANIHAGGFV
+259 FV
-269 GSTKNIESANSS
+269 GGRT
-281 VILNSDIASSGK
+281 
-293 CAGGL
+293 
-298 AGSVGER
+298 
-305 AAVQNT
+305 AVQNT

-442 IGEKSGKWSNYVG
+442 IGEKSDKWSNYVG

-493 IGGCVAYACKGATIN
+493 IGGCVAYACSGATIN
-508 VSGLALKNLVFQGEY
+508 VSGLTLKNLVFQGEY
-523 LGGVVGD
+523 LGGIVGD

-610 LMSGANHVGGCA
+610 LMSGADYVGGCA

-639 ANGRLTGSN
+639 ANGRLTGGN
-648 MYIGGFV
+648 MYVAGFV
-655 GMLQGSYKSTLTDC
+655 GRLQGSYKSTLTDC

-681 IAGFLGELNS
+681 IAGFFGELNS

-711 GGYVAITNNAS
+711 GGYVALTDNAS

-736 GTWPSWVG
+736 GTWPVWVG

-772 SRYSYKTA
+772 SRYSYKIA

-815 LGAIVGECNS
+815 LGAIVGECYS

-835 VSSVAF
+835 VSNVAF

-902 KIRSQKCTG
+902 KIRSQKYTG

-971 YAALKHAGG
+971 YAALKQAGG
-980 LVGYSA
+980 LVGCSE
-986 GYVNVEKC
+986 GNVNVEKC
-994 NINSSG
+994 NIYGSG
-1000 RVSAEGEYVGGLVG
+1000 RVSAEGEFVGGLVG
-1014 QTTDVTVSDCGAISV
+1014 QTTDMTVSDCGAITV

-1042 VGYANNMSVA
+1042 VGFANNMSVA
-1052 ICKVSLAGNIG
+1052 NCKVSLSGNIG

-1195 ASTMYAGGFVGAVS
+1195 ASTKYAGGFVGAVN

-1260 LRGNEDANGGI
+1260 LRGNEDASGGI

-1348 ENCSS
+1348 DNCSS

-1385 CIGFED
+1385 CIGFEY

-1550 GDKIGVGGI
+1550 GDTIGVGGI
-1559 TCTIRKGTEFNINN
+1559 TCTIRKGTEFNIRN

-1597 NDGTLHVDKCSFNG
+1597 NDGTLNIDKCSFNG

-1634 SENNGEITI
+1634 SENNGEITV
-1643 DTKFSGDYEN
+1643 DEKFSGNYEN

-1871 AKVDNCYQLIPDVVS
+1871 AKVDNCYQLIPDAVS

-1965 TYYYRALDSD
+1965 TYYYRALDTD

-1983 EINYPIVSRN
+1983 VIDYPIVKRN
-1993 DVTSRIVYQGEIY
+1993 EVTSRIVYQGEIY

-2037 SVLAVPHDYI
+2037 SVLAVPHDYMN
-2047 SYIDAI
+2047 YVGAV
-2053 GNGKNNYIK
+2053 GNGENNYIK
-2062 MVSGALL
+2062 MISGALL
-2069 DEVNIDMWKMCDER
+2069 DEVNIDMWKMCGEGYYYD
-2083 TSQTDINC
+2083 TNC

-2106 NNLEAKEIRLTDP
+2106 KNLRAGEIYLTDP
-2119 SVNSATKKELVVPYN
+2119 SVYNITKKEAVVPYN
-2134 FYAPSDIRVVG
+2134 LYAPSDITVEG
-2145 DIEYRRVMRN
+2145 EIEYRRKV
-2155 GKLASLDLPFDV
+2155 KDETLFSLDLPFDV
-2167 EEISYYNNGAKQEV
+2167 DDIGFYVGDMRMPLG
-2181 CFNPNDNGFK
+2181 FNPNETNYER
-2191 NNPHILFEELSDFEQ
+2191 NPHILFEELTSFEQ
-2206 KDGSN
+2206 KEGSD
-2211 KVYINFQTVS
+2211 KVYINFTPVK
-2221 GNIIPAGKYMV
+2221 GDVIPAGKYMV
-2232 TYTGPDGS
+2232 TCYGVPSSGII
-2240 VVSFRGSGKIN
+2240 SFKGAN
-2251 KTNCPYTDTEAKPFN
+2251 KLYRTNCPYTDTEAKPYN
-2266 QPTANSAA
+2266 LPTANSAA

-2303 DYDKNG
+2303 DYDKMG

-2318 CGGVWSTPFRAM
+2318 CGGVWSSPFRAM

-2339 DKGDVSSAGAKSI
+2339 DKGDVASASAKAI
-2352 YIRSMWR
+2352 YIRSMWK
-2359 NYEVDEA
+2359 NFEDGEA
-2366 TDIETIESA
+2366 TNIRTVEPA

>member
-1 MRIDMLLKKRFLVHV
+1 MLLKKRFLVHV

-24 AFAQPKD
+24 AFAQPNSNREWASAENGRGVETGD
-31 RTSDWGSHTS
+31 YR
-41 YTSGYGV
+41 YAYG
-48 DCQWFLFADHTDL
+48 ADSVTQ
-61 YRADGRASDYYSFS
+61 YRYHHYH
-75 NITTPRQLAWV
+75 NITKPEQLAWI
-86 FNNNDHHV
+86 FNSEDKHV
-94 DDDRIKSLFGINIE
+94 DDENIG
-108 SSGVYIELAADIDM
+108 SGDLGNIFIHIDADLDM
-122 NNYYWQGKGTT
+122 QRFYWVGKGSA
-133 KRFYFINGKGH
+133 KRRYYIDGQGH
-144 TIKNIHLIGSGDSSD
+144 TIKNIHLAGW
-159 NGNYGFFSDA
+159 GNTSNNVYYGFFSEA
-169 EDIVFYNVNFEFSS
+169 KEIVFYNINFEFSS
-183 VTTAGT
+183 VLNSNIVAD
-189 STNFEKSHKEVS
+189 K
-201 DRNGLLIGNCTGCA
+201 NGLLVGNCVDGA
-215 RFYNVNV
+215 RFRRVNV
-222 KLNSDYTSTKSYVG
+222 KLNSNYTSTKNYVG
-236 GLAGYVGVRAAVQN
+236 ALAGYVGGKTIIDY
-250 TNVLLNGKM
+250 TNVDLK
-259 SANIHAGGFV
+259 
-269 GSTKNIESANSS
+269 
-281 VILNSDIASSGK
+281 
-293 CAGGL
+293 
-298 AGSVGER
+298 
-305 AAVQNT
+305 
-311 NVELNGKITA
+311 GKITA

-398 LTDSKI
+398 LNYSKI

-432 ISVKNGCWVS
+432 ISVKDGCWVS

-472 TVSGFSMGSDA
+472 TVNGFSMGSDA

-493 IGGCVAYACKGATIN
+493 IGGCVAYACSGATIN
-508 VSGLALKNLVFQGEY
+508 VSGLTLKNLVFQGEY

-610 LMSGANHVGGCA
+610 LMSGANYVGGCA

-639 ANGRLTGSN
+639 ANGRLTGGN
-648 MYIGGFV
+648 MYVAGFV
-655 GMLQGSYKSTLTDC
+655 GRLQGSYKSTLTDC

-711 GGYVAITNNAS
+711 GGYVALTDNAS

-751 YNNPDR
+751 LTTPDR

-792 MADGTQLDVNRFSL
+792 MGDGTQLDVNRFSL

-815 LGAIVGECNS
+815 LGAIVGECYS

-835 VSSVAF
+835 VSNVAF

-864 ILLSASDSIKTT
+864 ILLSANDSIKTT

-943 SLGVGFIAGQVGNLS
+943 SLGVGFIAGQVGNLL
-958 VKDCPSIVLKGQV
+958 VKDCPSIVIKGQV
-971 YAALKHAGG
+971 YAELKHAGG
-980 LVGYSA
+980 FVGYSA
-986 GYVNVEKC
+986 GYVNVENC

-1000 RVSAEGEYVGGLVG
+1000 RVSAEGEFVGGLVG
-1014 QTTDVTVSDCGAISV
+1014 QTTDMTVSDCGSISV

-1052 ICKVSLAGNIG
+1052 NCKVSLSGNIG
-1063 SEGTCVG
+1063 SEGAGVG
-1070 GLAGYLHEVGEVDN
+1070 GLAGWLHWNATINN
-1084 CNVLSNANLYAAK
+1084 CNVLSNANLYAAGLN
-1097 EKVGGLVGYAR
+1097 VGGLVGYAR
-1108 KSMTVSNC
+1108 KTITVTNC
-1116 DELIF
+1116 DELTF
-1121 NGEIATNERLTGY
+1121 NGEIATNEVHVGH
-1134 AGGLLGSTSGSSGTA
+1134 AGGLIGSVGDMDNLSGVA
-1149 TFKNLN
+1149 TFSNLN
-1155 VTLNKRVYSNK
+1155 VTLNGRIYSNR
-1166 WYAGGLVGETGSFT
+1166 WFAGGLVGETGSFT
-1180 ANKVNLTVNDGVSIC
+1180 ANNVNMNIGNGVSIC
-1195 ASTMYAGGFVGAVS
+1195 SSTSYAGGFAGKVNAATNVS
-1209 NTISISNCNL
+1209 DCTIVYGNNSE
-1219 VLGENTEIMSFGGYS
+1219 VMTYAGY
-1234 GGVAGVLS
+1234 
-1242 CGGDIQNLN
+1242 N
-1251 ITCNSAKGF
+1251 
-1260 LRGNEDANGGI
+1260 
-1271 NVGGLVGNVRTDKNL
+1271 
-1286 EVKNC
+1286 
-1291 KVDGVGVV
+1291 
-1299 ANGQIGGLI
+1299 GGLI
-1308 GYSENAT
+1308 GKISSEGNIEDVRISCGSGRFAIKSNFSKDGNYCAGLIGGIEATNRKTVNIKNCSVSGANVSSNARIGGLVAIVSSTT
-1315 LNIVSSSYNGAMSSY
+1315 LNISKSSFDGSFACNYLC
-1330 YVAGGLIGLSRN
+1330 GGLIGATQGSIVSISDNCRSKISAIKEVDSATGKVSISSIGNNFGGIIGYVSLS
-1342 SNITIK
+1342 SLDEITIDG
-1348 ENCSS
+1348 
-1353 KVEHVKTVK
+1353 VTVGDD
-1362 TSVNGTEVVENAMFA
+1362 SEVVELSVEKN
-1377 GKFGGAIG
+1377 GGANIGG
-1385 CIGFED
+1385 CIAIVKHED
-1391 KPDKVVID
+1391 SYI
-1399 GFCFGDESKKIDLT
+1399 
-1413 SGKSDSSIGGVVG
+1413 
-1426 IVTDCDNTLS
+1426 N
-1436 ISNVTIQNV
+1436 ISNVTVQNLV
-1445 SLNGSAY
+1445 LRGNRY
-1452 AAGLVANNK
+1452 AAGVVALNN
-1461 SNSVLPISNIT
+1461 SADDLIISNIT

-1479 TASNYAG
+1479 TDRDYAG

-1511 SCKSSLSKAY
+1511 SCKGSLSKAY

-1597 NDGTLHVDKCSFNG
+1597 NDGTLHIDKCSFNG

-1832 FAKQAYGIGCV
+1832 FVKQAYGIGCV
-1843 DGANSLVKNCY
+1843 DGAHSLVKNCY

-1871 AKVDNCYQLIPDVVS
+1871 AKVDNCYQLIPDAVS
-1886 AVKDKYGKQMSDTR
+1886 TVKDKYGKQMSDTR

-1913 TLIDRECFNAGK
+1913 TLLDRECFNAGK

-1930 SADAKSDIEEVHY
+1930 SADAKSDIDEVHY

-1993 DVTSRIVYQGEIY
+1993 DVTSRIVYQGEVY

-2014 KDEELNGQPVAHQ
+2014 KEEEMNGQPVAHQ

-2069 DEVNIDMWKMCDER
+2069 DDVNIDMWKMCDER

-2091 AWDNEAT
+2091 AWDSDAT

-2106 NNLEAKEIRLTDP
+2106 NNLEANEIRLTDP
-2119 SVNSATKKELVVPYN
+2119 SVNGATKKELVVPYN

-2167 EEISYYNNGAKQEV
+2167 EEISYYNNGANQQLR
-2181 CFNPNDNGFK
+2181 FNPNDNGFK

-2221 GNIIPAGKYMV
+2221 GNKIPAGKYMV
-2232 TYTGPDGS
+2232 TYSGPDGS
-2240 VVSFRGSGKIN
+2240 VVCFRGSGKIN

-2266 QPTANSAA
+2266 LPTDNSTA

-2303 DYDKNG
+2303 DYDKMG

-2318 CGGVWSTPFRAM
+2318 CGGVWSSPFRAM

-2339 DKGDVSSAGAKSI
+2339 DKGDVASASAKAI
-2352 YIRSMWR
+2352 YIRSMWK
-2359 NYEVDEA
+2359 NFEDGEA
-2366 TDIETIESA
+2366 TNIRTVEPA

>member
-24 AFAQPKD
+24 SFAQPQD
-31 RTSDWGSHTS
+31 RTSDWGS
-41 YTSGYGV
+41 YAREGGV
-48 DCQWFLFADHTDL
+48 KSMEWVIIFTDKVWG
-61 YRADGRASDYYSFS
+61 YRADGYEGRYYSFS
-75 NITTPRQLAWV
+75 NIKTPEELAWV
-86 FNNNDHHV
+86 FNSKDHHV
-94 DDDRIKSLFGINIE
+94 DDASILTEVFTGLELERR
-108 SSGVYIELAADIDM
+108 GVYIELAADIDM

-133 KRFYFINGKGH
+133 KRFYFINGNGH
-144 TIKNIHLIGSGDSSD
+144 TIKNIHLIGSGSTSD

-183 VTTAGT
+183 VST
-189 STNFEKSHKEVS
+189 SNSSTSFEKKHKEVV
-201 DRNGLLIGNCTGCA
+201 DKNGLLIGNCTGSA

-222 KLNSDYTSTKSYVG
+222 KLNSDYTSTKGYVG
-236 GLAGYVGVRAAVQN
+236 GLAGFVGGRTAVQN

-259 SANIHAGGFV
+259 SANNRVGGFV
-269 GSTKNIESANSS
+269 GSTPNIETANSS
-281 VILNSDIASSGK
+281 VILNSDIASSGEF
-293 CAGGL
+293 AGGL

-311 NVELNGKITA
+311 NVELNGKLTA
-321 KSYAGGFVGKSAF
+321 SQYAGGFVGGTSYNFEAANSSVILNSDIASSGEFAGGLVGSVSNKAILSNVNVYMDGTISAYQHAGGFIGYTKSVEAT
-334 IVAENSSVK
+334 NSSVK
-343 ALSSD
+343 SVGSNSGI
-348 CSIET
+348 SIEN
-353 STSEGQ
+353 SFA
-359 SLGSFVGSLSSNQ
+359 GSFVGRQSTAVKS
-372 TSSLT
+372 TYT
-377 NCKSQGL
+377 NCHSEGL
-384 LLKGYTLTGGLIGD
+384 HLKGIARTGGLIGQLD
-398 LTDSKI
+398 NSDV
-404 TFSGCSFDG
+404 TFSNCSFKGGITSD
-413 RIETT
+413 
-418 YSTGGFVGATVNAD
+418 YVVGGFVALTLNA
-432 ISVKNGCWVS
+432 SVTIKDNCSVE
-442 IGEKSGKWSNYVG
+442 IDEISGKWPSYFAGGVG
-455 GIIGKMG
+455 KFGDKSHLDGKLVI
-462 ANETSCSDKL
+462 D
-472 TVSGFSMGSDA
+472 GFSMGDA
-483 TTLTYKSNKS
+483 TKSRTYKTDASYS
-493 IGGCVAYACKGATIN
+493 MAGCVAWMASNTELSVN
-508 VSGLALKNLVFQGEY
+508 NFSLKNVVFEGSSLGAVVGEY
-523 LGGVVGD
+523 Y
-530 FESSNK
+530 STNK
-536 ISVSNSDISNVSMVG
+536 ITISNSDISNVSMVG

-610 LMSGANHVGGCA
+610 LMSGANYVGGCA

-639 ANGRLTGSN
+639 ANGRLTGGN
-648 MYIGGFV
+648 MYVAGFV
-655 GMLQGSYKSTLTDC
+655 GRLQGSYKSTLTDC

-681 IAGFLGELNS
+681 IAGFFGEVISAN
-691 SDVTFENCSFK
+691 VTFTGCSFK
-702 GGITSKFVV
+702 GGINSNFAV
-711 GGYVAITNNAS
+711 GGYVAITENAS
-722 ITVKNSSVT
+722 ITVKDCSVT
-731 LNETS
+731 LNEKS
-736 GTWPSWVG
+736 GTWPSYVG

-751 YNNPDR
+751 PKKDIVYS
-757 KDKLVVDNFT
+757 DKLIVDNFT
-767 MGDAN
+767 MGDAQK
-772 SRYSYKTA
+772 RYSYKIKN
-780 NSNFAVAGCVAW
+780 NSYAAAGCVAL
-792 MADGTQLDVNRFSL
+792 MAEGTELQVNRLSL
-806 KNVEFTGSC
+806 KNIELNGNC
-815 LGAIVGECNS
+815 LGAVVGECTS
-825 YNTIKISNSD
+825 DNTITISNSE
-835 VSSVAF
+835 VSNVVMVGSNPVGGYVGYTKGGVEISNSEVSNVVM

-852 YTKGGVEISNSS
+852 YTKGGVEISNP
-864 ILLSASDSIKTT
+864 
-876 AVSVGGF
+876 VGG
-883 VGESE
+883 
-888 GQVLLSGCTADINC
+888 
-902 KIRSQKCTG
+902 
-911 GLVGYTPSLLEVS
+911 Y
-924 KCSLNFGT
+924 
-932 NSYVGVGGGTE
+932 
-943 SLGVGFIAGQVGNLS
+943 
-958 VKDCPSIVLKGQV
+958 
-971 YAALKHAGG
+971 
-980 LVGYSA
+980 VGYSK
-986 GYVNVEKC
+986 G
-994 NINSSG
+994 
-1000 RVSAEGEYVGGLVG
+1000 
-1014 QTTDVTVSDCGAISV
+1014 DD
-1029 GTVYG
+1029 
-1034 GKDYVGGF
+1034 
-1042 VGYANNMSVA
+1042 
-1052 ICKVSLAGNIG
+1052 
-1063 SEGTCVG
+1063 
-1070 GLAGYLHEVGEVDN
+1070 
-1084 CNVLSNANLYAAK
+1084 
-1097 EKVGGLVGYAR
+1097 
-1108 KSMTVSNC
+1108 
-1116 DELIF
+1116 LI
-1121 NGEIATNERLTGY
+1121 
-1134 AGGLLGSTSGSSGTA
+1134 
-1149 TFKNLN
+1149 
-1155 VTLNKRVYSNK
+1155 
-1166 WYAGGLVGETGSFT
+1166 
-1180 ANKVNLTVNDGVSIC
+1180 
-1195 ASTMYAGGFVGAVS
+1195 
-1209 NTISISNCNL
+1209 
-1219 VLGENTEIMSFGGYS
+1219 
-1234 GGVAGVLS
+1234 
-1242 CGGDIQNLN
+1242 
-1251 ITCNSAKGF
+1251 
-1260 LRGNEDANGGI
+1260 
-1271 NVGGLVGNVRTDKNL
+1271 
-1286 EVKNC
+1286 
-1291 KVDGVGVV
+1291 
-1299 ANGQIGGLI
+1299 
-1308 GYSENAT
+1308 
-1315 LNIVSSSYNGAMSSY
+1315 
-1330 YVAGGLIGLSRN
+1330 
-1342 SNITIK
+1342 
-1348 ENCSS
+1348 
-1353 KVEHVKTVK
+1353 
-1362 TSVNGTEVVENAMFA
+1362 
-1377 GKFGGAIG
+1377 
-1385 CIGFED
+1385 
-1391 KPDKVVID
+1391 
-1399 GFCFGDESKKIDLT
+1399 
-1413 SGKSDSSIGGVVG
+1413 
-1426 IVTDCDNTLS
+1426 
-1436 ISNVTIQNV
+1436 
-1445 SLNGSAY
+1445 
-1452 AAGLVANNK
+1452 
-1461 SNSVLPISNIT
+1461 ISNIT

-1479 TASNYAG
+1479 TDRDFAG
-1486 GIVGYTEGKLIVDGV
+1486 GIVGYTEGKLLVDGV
-1501 NGSADAYCNV
+1501 NGSADGYCNV

-1521 TGGVVGYANAGADIK
+1521 TGGVVGLADNGADIK

-1550 GDKIGVGGI
+1550 GIGVGGI
-1559 TCTIRKGTEFNINN
+1559 TCTIREGTEFNISN

-1584 KSSGK
+1584 KTSGK
-1589 FVSGLVGY
+1589 YVSGLVGY
-1597 NDGTLHVDKCSFNG
+1597 NDGTLNIDKCSFNG

-1622 VAINQGVLRILN
+1622 VAKNQGVLRILN

-1662 GSNDSGSRKSGKLD
+1662 GSNDSGSRTSGKLD

-1709 DLTNKGVIEAV
+1709 NLTNKGVIEAV
-1720 SEAGMKQYYGGIVG
+1720 SEAKEKKFYGGIVG

-1757 ADITAN
+1757 ADITAK

-1780 ISDCYNEGSIKIYD
+1780 ISDCYNEGSIKIKIYDENSDKIYD

-1832 FAKQAYGIGCV
+1832 FVKQAYGIGCV
-1843 DGANSLVKNCY
+1843 DGAHSLVKNCY

-1871 AKVDNCYQLIPDVVS
+1871 AKVDNCYQLIPDAVS

-1913 TLIDRECFNAGK
+1913 TLLDRECFNAGK

-1930 SADAKSDIEEVHY
+1930 SADAKSDIDEVHY

-2014 KDEELNGQPVAHQ
+2014 KEEEMNGQPVAHQ

-2091 AWDNEAT
+2091 AWDSDAT

-2106 NNLEAKEIRLTDP
+2106 NNLEANEIRLTDP
-2119 SVNSATKKELVVPYN
+2119 SVNGATKKELVVPYN

-2211 KVYINFQTVS
+2211 KVYINFQTAS

-2232 TYTGPDGS
+2232 TYSGPDGS
-2240 VVSFRGSGKIN
+2240 VVCFRGSGKIN

-2266 QPTANSAA
+2266 QPTDNSAA

-2339 DKGDVSSAGAKSI
+2339 DKGDVSSAGAKAI